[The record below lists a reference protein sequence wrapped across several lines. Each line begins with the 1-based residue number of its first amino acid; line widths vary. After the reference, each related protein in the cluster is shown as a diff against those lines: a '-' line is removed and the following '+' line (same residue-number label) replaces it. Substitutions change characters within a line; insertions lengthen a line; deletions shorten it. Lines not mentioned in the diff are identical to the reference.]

1 MHGAVEELSNTL
13 GINELQLSEW
23 KNAIL
28 CYIDF
33 QINKYKNKFEHQK
46 CKPILNNTTVKE
58 AMEKTPTRLCSYP
71 N

>member
-28 CYIDF
+28 TYIDF
-33 QINKYKNKFEHQK
+33 QIKKYKNKFKHQK
-46 CKPILNNTTVKE
+46 CKPILNNTSVKE
-58 AMEKTPTRLCSYP
+58 AMEKTPT
-71 N
+71 

>member
-28 CYIDF
+28 SYIDF
-33 QINKYKNKFEHQK
+33 QINKYKNKFEHQNY
-46 CKPILNNTTVKE
+46 KPILNNASIKE
-58 AMEKTPTRLCSYP
+58 AMEKTPT
-71 N
+71 